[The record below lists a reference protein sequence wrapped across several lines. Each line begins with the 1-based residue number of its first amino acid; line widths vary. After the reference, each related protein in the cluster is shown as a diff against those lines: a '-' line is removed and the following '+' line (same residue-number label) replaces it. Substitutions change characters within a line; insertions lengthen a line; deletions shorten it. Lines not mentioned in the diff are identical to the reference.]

1 MIGYF
6 LFNHFFALSKVDK
19 VETEIESLKNLGRR
33 ISVLTNVKV
42 LLSEYIMNETYQLNS
57 SLPTIKTI
65 NNKIIDESYNIERT
79 LLSINIGDEA
89 GTLDKYNSGNLCNF
103 ISEYQNNGIFATQ
116 FDKN

>member
-1 MIGYF
+1 M
-6 LFNHFFALSKVDK
+6 DK
-19 VETEIESLKNLGRR
+19 IETEIESLKNLGRR

-42 LLSEYIMNETYQLNS
+42 LLSEYIMNDTYQLNS
-57 SLPTIKTI
+57 SLPTIKTM

-103 ISEYQNNGIFATQ
+103 IPEYQNNGIFATQ